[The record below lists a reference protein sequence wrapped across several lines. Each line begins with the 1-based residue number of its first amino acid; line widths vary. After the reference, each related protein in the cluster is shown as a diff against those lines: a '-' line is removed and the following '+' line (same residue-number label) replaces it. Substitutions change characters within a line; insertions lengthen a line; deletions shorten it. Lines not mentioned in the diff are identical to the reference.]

1 MFFLRSKKDRNK
13 DAMGGLS
20 VPTGSLIANKI
31 SFPTVDGDMEIADIM
46 QYIKPNNSFS
56 AEMNE
61 WKISN
66 IDNINRGLSK
76 IIQAE
81 MLNIPTIYGVL
92 WAKKITKD
100 DEIDYGI
107 VSMRVVTD
115 VGVAYIVDAFQN
127 SVELE
132 NMKYHGIGTGST
144 AENVADTELDTE
156 LTTEY
161 SSDNTRATGTTIEGA
176 TANIYRTVATNTLDS
191 GTPAIVEHGIFSQA
205 ANSGGVLLDRSV
217 FSVINLNGA
226 GGDGLQTT
234 YDLTLGA
241 GS

>member
-66 IDNINRGLSK
+66 IDK
-76 IIQAE
+76 
-81 MLNIPTIYGVL
+81 LNIPTIYGVL

-191 GTPAIVEHGIFSQA
+191 GTPAIVEHGVFSQA